1 MNKITTE
8 ELTPG
13 FFKLF
18 YGNKTIGHAIKDVD
32 GYFYYQT
39 GEKSGYWSPYDLR
52 LIADCLDELNK
63 PYEEQI
69 KEHFKNENE

>member
-8 ELTPG
+8 ELTSG
-13 FFKLF
+13 FLKLF
-18 YGNKTIGHAIKDVD
+18 YGSKCIGHAIKDID

-39 GEKSGYWSPYDLR
+39 NEEKGYWSPYGLR

-63 PYEEQI
+63 PHEDQI
-69 KEHFKNENE
+69 KEHFKNDNE